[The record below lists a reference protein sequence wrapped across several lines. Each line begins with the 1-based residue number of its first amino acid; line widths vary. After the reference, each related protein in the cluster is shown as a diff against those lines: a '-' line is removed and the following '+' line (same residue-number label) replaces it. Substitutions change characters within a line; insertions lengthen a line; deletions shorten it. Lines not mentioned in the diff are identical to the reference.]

1 MFWFE
6 NDLNFVNTKITPK
19 QHYIWQ
25 KMKKNKKIGMLMRN
39 NQMTKNNNR
48 VVEKAHWKYQGC

>member
-19 QHYIWQ
+19 QHHIWQ
-25 KMKKNKKIGMLMRN
+25 KMEKNKRIGMLMRN
-39 NQMTKNNNR
+39 NQMTK
-48 VVEKAHWKYQGC
+48 KKQ